1 METLAEHEDNHQ
13 GLLDDL
19 ARFLLF
25 NKLRY
30 VDAATDDSRPLAQSL
45 KPTARLETCLQIC
58 EEKRNHHIAKKQR
71 RSDMMPP
78 DMQGMIFD
86 DADMQEIYND
96 WLEDFPTWMIP
107 DKRQ

>member
-19 ARFLLF
+19 ARFFLF
-25 NKLRY
+25 TKLRY
-30 VDAATDDSRPLAQSL
+30 VDAATDDSRPLAQSF

-58 EEKRNHHIAKKQR
+58 EEKRNHHISKKQC

-78 DMQGMIFD
+78 DMQGMILE
-86 DADMQEIYND
+86 DADVQEIYKD
-96 WLEDFPTWMIP
+96 
-107 DKRQ
+107 